1 MDFVHLQVRS
11 GYSLMRSTNTIEK
24 LVATAKERGFTSL
37 ALTDEGVMYGAVSF
51 YQTCHKYGI
60 KPIMGITVRVFNG
73 DLSEELVL
81 LAKSNHGYEKLVE
94 LSSYLQLREQAG
106 IAREDLRGYTQDCI
120 GILPLYN
127 SSLHPFI
134 LRNEDQQL
142 LEGLQDW
149 KGYFGES
156 DFYIGIEDHGL
167 EEERHL
173 HVALDEVMPD
183 GTPMVALQDVWY
195 LNEEDVYAYDC
206 LQSIRSNTKWDGQ
219 PDTNQKHHHFRSS
232 LDMFNLFG
240 EWRPELLSQTVDI
253 ANQCDVTLNFDRRML
268 PSYPVPIEGTS
279 DQYLR
284 SLCEEGLQRR
294 YGNPSEEVRERLDYE
309 LKVIEAMQFSDYF
322 LIVWDFMAYARK
334 EKIMTG
340 PGRGSAAGSLVAY
353 LLYITDVDP
362 IEYELLFERFL
373 NPDRV
378 TMPDIDIDFSDVRRD
393 EVIQYVAEKYGTEHV
408 AQIITFGT
416 FGPRS
421 AIRELIK
428 AMGIDQQE
436 AAYLMKF
443 IPQQSPGSIVEIVQE
458 TPELKEYIQG
468 SDQMKRLFR
477 IATRLE
483 GLPRHASTHAAGVVI
498 SQEPLMKNVPLTSGH
513 NGVPLTQFAMNELEA
528 IGLLKMDFLGLRN
541 LSLIERMTDT
551 IKKKESSRIT
561 FDTYSDPATFSLLR
575 NGKTTGVF
583 QLESKGMRD
592 VLERL
597 EPTHFEDIVAV
608 NALYRPG
615 PMEFIQTYINR
626 KNGSEEVNYPHP
638 DLHPILHKTYGVLI
652 YQEQIM
658 QIAHKMAGFSLGQA
672 DILRRAVSKK
682 KEQAIVEQK
691 DAFINGCRSNGYS
704 KDVAEEMFQWI
715 VRFSNYGFNRSHA
728 VAYSIIS
735 YQLAYLKAHYPAYFM
750 AELMSSVSTDRIQS
764 YINEAR
770 DLSVKVLPPS
780 INRSFGRYTVERGAI
795 RIGLGSIKGV
805 GKNALREIL
814 QTRKAKLFNHL
825 FDFCRRVSLSV
836 VNRPVM
842 ESLILAG
849 CFDESNPNRASLLAS
864 LDHAM
869 EQGELFSETN
879 EQESFF
885 MEEIELGANY
895 VEVEPFS
902 KMKQLSMEREV
913 LGVYISSHP
922 LASYREQLRE
932 NGFLSLREASQAAR
946 KKSLKSSVV
955 VQQLKTIRTK
965 RGDPMAFLTLG
976 DEQTEMEAV
985 VFPDLFREVR
995 QWIDEELLIFIEGRM
1010 EERNGKLQWI
1020 LEKIGPFQ
1028 EEELQSSST
1037 ESRRLFL
1044 KIQDD
1049 QDSTLKKVKEITTQY
1064 PGKVPVIVHYPIRK
1078 ETYQLGISYAID
1090 PKHEAIKLLEGEL
1103 GKENVVLK

>member
-24 LVATAKERGFTSL
+24 LVATAKEQGFTSL

-51 YQTCHKYGI
+51 YQTCIRYGI
-60 KPIMGITVRVFNG
+60 KPIIGLTVPVFYEG
-73 DLSEELVL
+73 GTEKLVL
-81 LAKSNHGYEKLVE
+81 LAKSNRGYEKLVA
-94 LSSYLQLREQAG
+94 LSSYLQMSEQGGLDRSEINA
-106 IAREDLRGYTQDCI
+106 YTGDCI
-120 GILPLYN
+120 GILPLYE

-134 LRNEDQQL
+134 LQNEGHRL
-142 LEGLQDW
+142 SESLHNW
-149 KGYFGES
+149 KKDFKDG
-156 DFYIGIEDHGL
+156 DFYIGVEDHGL

-173 HVALDEVMPD
+173 HVALEEVMPE
-183 GTPMVALQDVWY
+183 GVPMVALQDVWY

-206 LQSIRSNTKWDGQ
+206 LQSIRSNTKWDGE
-219 PDTNQKHHHFRSS
+219 PSSDQKHHHFRSS
-232 LDMFNLFG
+232 KEMHNLFG
-240 EWRPELLSQTVDI
+240 EWKPELLTQTKNI
-253 ANQCDVTLNFDRRML
+253 ADRCNISLSFDRMML
-268 PSYPVPIEGTS
+268 PSYPVPTEETS

-284 SLCEEGLQRR
+284 SLCEQGLGHR
-294 YGNPSEEVRERLDYE
+294 YGDPSKEVRKRLDYE
-309 LKVIEAMQFSDYF
+309 LSVIESMQFSDYF

-362 IEYELLFERFL
+362 IKYDLLFERFL

-393 EVIQYVAEKYGTEHV
+393 EVIQYVAEKYGAEHV

-421 AIRELIK
+421 VIRELIK
-428 AMGIDQQE
+428 TMGIDQQE

-443 IPQQSPGSIVEIVQE
+443 IPQQSSGSVVEIVQDSK
-458 TPELKEYIQG
+458 ELKEYIQG
-468 SDQMKRLFR
+468 SDKLKRLFR

-498 SQEPLMKNVPLTSGH
+498 SQKPLMKNVPLTSGH
-513 NGVPLTQFAMNELEA
+513 DGVPLTQFAMNELEA

-541 LSLIERMTDT
+541 LSLIERMTES
-551 IKKKESSRIT
+551 IKKKESISVT
-561 FDTYSDPATFSLLR
+561 FDSYSDPATFSLLR

-597 EPTHFEDIVAV
+597 QPSHFEDIVAV

-626 KNGSEEVNYPHP
+626 KHGKEEVTYPHP
-638 DLHPILHKTYGVLI
+638 DLQPILHKTYGVLV

-682 KEQAIVEQK
+682 KEQAILEQK
-691 DAFINGCRSNGYS
+691 NAFIKGCTSNGYTT
-704 KDVAEEMFQWI
+704 DVAEEMFQWI
-715 VRFSNYGFNRSHA
+715 ISFSNYGFNRSHA
-728 VAYSIIS
+728 VAYSVIS
-735 YQLAYLKAHYPAYFM
+735 YQLAFLKAHYPAYFM
-750 AELMSSVSTDRIQS
+750 AELMSSVSSDRIQS
-764 YINEAR
+764 YVNEAR
-770 DLSVKVLPPS
+770 ELSVPILSPS
-780 INRSFGRYTVERGAI
+780 VNRSFGKYTVEYGSI

-805 GKNALREIL
+805 GRNVLKEII
-814 QTRKAKLFNHL
+814 QARKEKPFKHL
-825 FDFCRRVSLSV
+825 FDFCRRVSLTV
-836 VNRPVM
+836 VNRPVI

-849 CFDESNPNRASLLAS
+849 CFDDTNSNRASLLAS
-864 LDHAM
+864 VDHAM

-885 MEEIELGANY
+885 MEEIELGPSY
-895 VEVEPFS
+895 IEVEPFS
-902 KMKQLSMEREV
+902 KMKQLGMEREV
-913 LGVYISSHP
+913 LGMYISSHP

-932 NGFLSLREASQAAR
+932 NGFLSLREASKAAR
-946 KKSLKSSVV
+946 KKQLKASVV
-955 VQQLKTIRTK
+955 IQELKVIRTK

-995 QWIDEELLIFIEGRM
+995 QWLDEELIVFIVGRM

-1020 LEKIGPFQ
+1020 LEQIGPFK
-1028 EEELQSSST
+1028 EEELVESSAD
-1037 ESRRLFL
+1037 SRRLFV
-1044 KIQDD
+1044 KIQDEK
-1049 QDSTLKKVKEITTQY
+1049 DSTLKKVKEIATQY
-1064 PGKVPVIVHYPIRK
+1064 PGKVPIIVHYPVRK
-1078 ETYQLGISYAID
+1078 ETYQLGVSYAIE
-1090 PKHEAIKLLEGEL
+1090 PKREAIKLLEEEL
-1103 GKENVVLK
+1103 GRANVVLK